1 MILYMVL
8 ETKKDKSVG
17 YRIGG
22 GSSTPSGPKVYE
34 SRARAEIY
42 ANDRYANYY
51 VVELDT
57 DNLPIVYVGE
67 KR

>member
-8 ETKKDKSVG
+8 EQKKDGSTG

-22 GSSTPSGPKVYE
+22 GSSTPSGPRVYE
-34 SRARAEIY
+34 SRARAESY
-42 ANDRYANYY
+42 ANDRYAKYY

-57 DNLPIVYVGE
+57 DKLPIVYVGE
-67 KR
+67 KK